1 MYVSRW
7 NDGVEVGHV
16 DADGTW
22 HTDSYP
28 GEPRDPLQQVHD
40 LNRADRTAGRVTG
53 VAEIS
58 IESSEGGFYTLG
70 WYSPDGRWHP
80 MFDVETR
87 DLGEPWRLWLA
98 GHDVPEPST

>member
-28 GEPRDPLQQVHD
+28 GELRDPLQQVHD

-58 IESSEGGFYTLG
+58 IESSEGGVL
-70 WYSPDGRWHP
+70 HP
-80 MFDVETR
+80 
-87 DLGEPWRLWLA
+87 RLVFA
-98 GHDVPEPST
+98 